1 MYGTAHI
8 FLEVWRRVLDAIS
21 LILQASPCTALF
33 GDVSPVTIQK
43 EPGDKATCLIW

>member
-1 MYGTAHI
+1 MALPI
-8 FLEVWRRVLDAIS
+8 FFLKYDAEYWMLFF

-43 EPGDKATCLIW
+43 EPGDKATRLIW